1 MQSGTSA
8 HRYDRRRLTDV
19 FLKVYGTALAGVFR
33 APGRV
38 NLIGEHTDYNEG
50 FVMPAALDMSTYVA
64 VAPRS
69 DRLLRAYS
77 MNFEESFEISLD
89 ANNPGASGTWGDYVR
104 GVAGILEIRG
114 HRLPGADLVILGE
127 VPLGA
132 GLSSS
137 AAIEVATAVA
147 LLSTAGIKLERTE
160 IAMICQQAEHL
171 YAGTRCGI
179 MDQFIACH
187 GKKGRAVMLDCR
199 SLDFRLLPLPE
210 KLQLVICNSMV
221 KHELASSEYNTR
233 RAQCEAG
240 VRVLKTVLPEIAS
253 LRDVTEMQLNH
264 HRNLLEPV
272 VYRRCRHVVTENDR
286 VQRAGN
292 ALQDGDVPEVGH
304 LMYESHRS
312 LRDDYEVSCPELD
325 ILVES
330 ARPLTGVYASR
341 MTGGGFGGCTINLV
355 EMEHVQ
361 NFQREIA
368 RTYQQKTGML
378 PQIFVCQASEGA
390 EAVTI

>member
-1 MQSGTSA
+1 MQSGTRA
-8 HRYDRRRLTDV
+8 HRYDGPRLAEA
-19 FLKVYGTALAGVFR
+19 FAKVYGTALAKVYR

-50 FVMPAALDMSTYVA
+50 FVMPAALDLSTYVA
-64 VAPRS
+64 AAPRS
-69 DRLLRAYS
+69 DRRLRAYS
-77 MNFEESFEISLD
+77 VNFEEGFEISLD
-89 ANNPGASGTWGDYVR
+89 ANQPGASGTWSDYVR

-114 HRLPGADLVILGE
+114 HKLPGADLVILGE

-147 LLSTAGIKLERTE
+147 LLGTAGVELDRTE

-171 YAGTRCGI
+171 YAGMRCGI

-187 GKKGRAVMLDCR
+187 GRKGQALILDCR
-199 SLDFRLLPLPE
+199 SLDFRLVPLPE
-210 KLQLVICNSMV
+210 KMQLVICNSMV

-264 HRNLLEPV
+264 HRDLLEPV
-272 VYRRCRHVVTENDR
+272 VYRRCRHVITENHR

-292 ALQDGDVPEVGH
+292 ALQHGDVRVFGH

-312 LRDDYEVSCPELD
+312 LRDDYQVSCPELD

-330 ARPLTGVYASR
+330 ARPLAGVYGAR

-355 EMEHVQ
+355 EMEYVSS
-361 NFQREIA
+361 FQKEIT

-390 EAVTI
+390 EAVTL